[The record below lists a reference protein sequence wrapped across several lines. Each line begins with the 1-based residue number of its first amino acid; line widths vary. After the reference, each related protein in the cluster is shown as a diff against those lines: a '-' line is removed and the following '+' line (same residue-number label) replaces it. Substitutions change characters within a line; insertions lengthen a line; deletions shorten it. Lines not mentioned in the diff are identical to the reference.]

1 MLFNIVISL
10 FKTAK
15 LVLLTP
21 NLL

>member
-1 MLFNIVISL
+1 MLFNIVILL